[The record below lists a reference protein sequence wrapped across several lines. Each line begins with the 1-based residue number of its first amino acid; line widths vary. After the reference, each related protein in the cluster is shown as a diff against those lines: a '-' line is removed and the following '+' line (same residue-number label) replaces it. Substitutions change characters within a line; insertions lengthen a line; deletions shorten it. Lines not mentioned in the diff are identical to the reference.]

1 MDNHTETSTPPSLPG
16 TRKPFIF
23 QQPQLALNQSEQSQ
37 PPDDSELERLKTRR
51 RAVEGHPQLHKKRTE
66 QLDIVT
72 LINRPG
78 SPQTKRLLKL
88 QQVHTVLDFS
98 LIVFHDNNDITLIG
112 FLSARICLGR
122 AVASV
127 RQSCGC
133 RIAVV
138 PRSLAERRLA

>member
-1 MDNHTETSTPPSLPG
+1 MDNHAEKGPPPSLPG

-23 QQPQLALNQSEQSQ
+23 QQPQLALDQSQQSQ

-66 QLDIVT
+66 QLDLAT

-78 SPQTKRLLKL
+78 SPKTKRLLKL
-88 QQVHTVLDFS
+88 QQIHTVLDFS

-112 FLSARICLGR
+112 SSSARFCLGR

-127 RQSCGC
+127 RRSCVC

-138 PRSLAERRLA
+138 PRS